1 MDLSGTEQEA
11 AFRDEARRWLRA
23 HVPPAPLP
31 SLETAEGFA
40 AHREWEAR
48 LYADRWSVVSW

>member
-1 MDLSGTEQEA
+1 MDLSCTEQEA
-11 AFRDEARRWLRA
+11 AFRAEARRWLRA
-23 HVPPAPLP
+23 NVPAAPLP
-31 SLETAEGFA
+31 SLETAAGFA

>member
-1 MDLSGTEQEA
+1 MDLSRTPQEEELRA
-11 AFRDEARRWLRA
+11 GARRWLRA
-23 HVPPAPLP
+23 NVPAEPLP

-48 LYADRWSVVSW
+48 LYADRWSVVS